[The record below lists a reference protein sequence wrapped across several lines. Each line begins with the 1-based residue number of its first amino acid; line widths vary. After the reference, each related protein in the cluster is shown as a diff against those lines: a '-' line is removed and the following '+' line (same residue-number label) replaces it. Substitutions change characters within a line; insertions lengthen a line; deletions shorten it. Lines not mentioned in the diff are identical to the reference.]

1 MMALWHAF
9 QPIVALFLAERRAA
23 LAAGALL
30 AAITVLAGIALLG
43 LSGWFITATAIAGLS
58 SATALVFDVFAP
70 AAGIRFLAL
79 ARTASRYG
87 ERLIT
92 HDATLGVLAGLRE
105 RLFRNWAQPRAAR
118 MLLQRPA
125 KLLFRL
131 ISDIDALDSLYLR
144 VLVPAAVALCTA
156 FAVAVALGLM
166 HPLLGL
172 AAGSWLLMVG
182 FGIPLVAARYAKA
195 PSRRRAHALET
206 LRSRAIDLVA
216 GQTDLVMAG
225 MISGQQSAVATAD
238 DRLKHSDDALNR
250 IEMSVIAGFGVAS
263 AILLGGTL
271 YAVAGLADAGATGGP
286 VAALALL
293 IALAALEPFAGL
305 RRGAVELGRVV
316 LAARRIGP
324 SISPLPSPPSLV
336 ALPGKR
342 WAAHLEDVT
351 VRYDGSPL
359 PSLHDVSLS
368 VARGES
374 IAVIGASG
382 AGKSTLLALLARE
395 IEAEAGRVEC
405 LPATLLT
412 QRTELFHDSLR
423 DNLLLADPGAD
434 DGRLLDVLG
443 VAGLADVVAT
453 LPAGLDTMLGEG
465 GFGLSG
471 GQARRLAL
479 ARLLLRDTPLWLLD
493 EPTEGLDRE
502 TAHDVLQRLGAR
514 MAGRS
519 VIIATHIRR
528 EATLAG
534 RLLVLEHGRIVRAPR
549 RGEREFDEALA
560 ALRPD

>member
-1 MMALWHAF
+1 MALWSAF
-9 QPIVALFLAERRAA
+9 RPIVALFLGERRFA
-23 LAAGALL
+23 LAAGAVL
-30 AAITVLAGIALLG
+30 AAITVFAGIALLG

-58 SATALVFDVFAP
+58 SAAALAFDVFAP
-70 AAGIRFLAL
+70 AAAIRFLAL
-79 ARTASRYG
+79 ARTAARYG
-87 ERLIT
+87 ERLVT

-105 RLFRNWAQPRAAR
+105 RLFRNWAQPQAAR

-131 ISDIDALDSLYLR
+131 VSDIDALDSLYLR
-144 VLVPAAVALCTA
+144 VLVPAVVALSTA
-156 FAVAVALGLM
+156 LVVAVALALM
-166 HPLLGL
+166 DPLLGL
-172 AAGSWLLMVG
+172 AAGSWLILAG
-182 FGIPLVAARYAKA
+182 FGIPLIAARYAKA

-206 LRSRAIDLVA
+206 LRSQTIDLVA
-216 GQTDLVMAG
+216 GQTDLAMAG
-225 MISGQQSAVATAD
+225 RLAAKQVAVGVAD
-238 DRLKHSDDALNR
+238 GRLTQSDDALNR
-250 IEMSVIAGFGVAS
+250 VEMFVTAGFGIAS
-263 AILLGGTL
+263 AGLLGGTL
-271 YAVAGLADAGATGGP
+271 FAVATLADAGTIGAP

-305 RRGAVELGRVV
+305 RRGTVELGRTV

-324 SISPLPSPPSLV
+324 SIAPLPSPASS
-336 ALPGKR
+336 ALPEATR
-342 WAAHLEDVT
+342 AVQMARVT
-351 VRYDGSPL
+351 VRYDGSSL
-359 PSLHDVSLS
+359 PSLHDLSLS
-368 VARGES
+368 LGRGER

-382 AGKSTLLALLARE
+382 AGKSTLLALVARE

-412 QRTELFHDSLR
+412 QRTELFQDSLR

-434 DGRLLDVLG
+434 DARLRHVLA
-443 VAGLADVVAT
+443 VAGLADFVST

-502 TAHDVLQRLGAR
+502 TAHDVLQRLSAR
-514 MAGRS
+514 MAGRAI
-519 VIIATHIRR
+519 IIATHIRR
-528 EATLAG
+528 EAMLAD
-534 RLLVLEHGRIVRAPR
+534 RLVNLERGRITGAAR
-549 RGEREFDEALA
+549 RGEKEFDEALA